1 MPVTPFAGVA
11 TALHW
16 ANDELNSKFVS
27 VFISPK
33 SGAAGKG
40 SISSTTLTVT
50 SVVGGSSAFEVGM
63 IISGPEVATATW
75 IVSRVGKDRKGERF
89 IVSRSQHVAECQ
101 ITGKF
106 YVMNSIYFLLLQQL
120 VLWWYWKDLLEF
132 STQALTWLNVDFEF
146 LVGLRPF
153 MIIFVAVLFD
163 ATFVFT
169 NGLGH
174 VVSIFS
180 KVSACKCSSAFVHA
194 QFHFFGLCIL
204 TRGAP
209 AAA

>member
-1 MPVTPFAGVA
+1 MLVTPFAGVA
-11 TALHW
+11 AALQW
-16 ANDELNSKFVS
+16 ANDELNSKFVA

-33 SGAAGKG
+33 SGAVGRG
-40 SISSTTLTVT
+40 SISATTLTIT

-63 IISGPEVATATW
+63 IISGPEVAPATW
-75 IVSRVGKDRKGERF
+75 IVSRTGTTRRNCERYT
-89 IVSRSQHVAECQ
+89 VSCSQHVAECQ

-106 YVMNSIYFLLLQQL
+106 YVMNSIYFLMLQQL

-132 STQALTWLNVDFEF
+132 ATQALTWLNVDFEF

-153 MIIFVAVLFD
+153 MIIFLAVLFD
-163 ATFVFT
+163 ATFVFS

-180 KVSACKCSSAFVHA
+180 KVSAS
-194 QFHFFGLCIL
+194 
-204 TRGAP
+204 
-209 AAA
+209 